1 MMKNNLLV
9 VFFSLFTFHVI
20 AQQEEGSLQPS
31 GQSSEETTVPDS
43 LAKAPIQDYKIISH
57 ENDTTFVDTSLT
69 IQKDYRF
76 NYLRK
81 DNFELLPF
89 NNTGQPYTKLSYNP
103 EFDQITPDFGAQ
115 ARHFHF
121 FEVEDISYYRVPTPL
136 TELYFKT
143 VPEQGQQLD
152 AFFTVNTSD
161 NFNFSVAYNGV
172 RALGKYQHYLTST
185 GIFRTTA
192 NYHTANKKYQLRSHF
207 ITHNLTNEENGGLT
221 DQALAQYIAE
231 EEEFEDR
238 SLLDVRFENAE
249 NTLHGKRFYLEHEY
263 FLTNPL
269 TDSLNSLSVG
279 HVFNYN
285 YKKYTYNQAQAVPD
299 VFGESFE
306 SSGLKDQVRLEEVYN
321 EANVTF
327 KNNIL
332 GKLVAKA
339 GYEHFNYG
347 YNSVYVLE
355 NDQVITNKLTG
366 GVVSIGGEYQKNIGG
381 FNLDAEASLNLAGE
395 FSGNYLKATASYA
408 LDEDNQIE
416 FGLNQSS
423 KVPNYNFLLY
433 QSDYLNYNWQNNYD
447 NVNSQNLHFRLDS
460 EKLFDAE
467 FNLTQIQNYTFFGLA
482 EEINQVKPFQYSDQ
496 VRYYKVKAE
505 REFNLGVFGMHH
517 TLMYQNVVNGAEVL
531 KLPDFVTR
539 NSFYYNDHWFD
550 KALYLQTGFTFKYF
564 SPYEINGY
572 DPVLAEFY
580 VQQEQELG
588 GYPILDFFFN
598 GKVRQTRVFFK
609 LENLNSL
616 ITGNNNFAAPRYPYT
631 DFLVRF
637 GLVWNFFI

>member
-1 MMKNNLLV
+1 MKNYLFV
-9 VFFSLFTFHVI
+9 IFFSLFTLHTF
-20 AQQEEGSLQPS
+20 AQQRGRALEGS
-31 GQSSEETTVPDS
+31 GTDSEENAVQDS
-43 LAKAPIQDYKIISH
+43 VAKPPVQDYKIISY

-69 IQKDYRF
+69 IQKDYKF

-89 NNTGQPYTKLSYNP
+89 NNTGQPYTHLSYEV
-103 EFDQITPDFGAQ
+103 EFDETMPDFGAR
-115 ARHFHF
+115 ARHFRF
-121 FEVEDISYYRVPTPL
+121 FEVEDISYYRVPTPF

-152 AFFTVNTSD
+152 AFFTVNTSP

-192 NYHTANKKYQLRSHF
+192 NYHTSNKKYQLRTHF
-207 ITHNLTNEENGGLT
+207 VTHDLTNEENGGLT
-221 DQALAQYIAE
+221 EQALEQYIGE
-231 EEEFEDR
+231 EEEFDDR

-249 NTLHGKRFYLEHEY
+249 NTLNGKRFYLEHEY
-263 FLTNPL
+263 FLTNPI
-269 TDSLNSLSVG
+269 TDSLNSLSFG
-279 HVFNYN
+279 HVFNFN
-285 YKKYTYNQAQAVPD
+285 YKKYTFNQTQAEKE

-306 SSGLKDQVRLEEVYN
+306 SSNLRDQVRLEEVYN

-332 GKLVAKA
+332 GRLKA
-339 GYEHFNYG
+339 RAAYKHFDYG

-355 NDQVITNKLTG
+355 DGEVITNKLNG
-366 GVVSIGGEYQKNIGG
+366 GTLSIGGEYQKNIGG
-381 FNLDAEASLNLAGE
+381 FNLDAEASLNVVGE
-395 FSGNYLKATASYA
+395 FSGNYLMATASYA
-408 LDEDNQIE
+408 LDEDNQIA

-423 KVPNYNFLLY
+423 MAPNYNFLLY
-433 QSDYLNYNWQNNYD
+433 QSDYINYNWQNDYD
-447 NVNSQNLHFRLDS
+447 NINSQNLHFRLNS
-460 EKLFDAE
+460 KKLFQAE
-467 FNLTQIQNYTFFGLA
+467 ANLTQIQNYTYFGLNEGA
-482 EEINQVKPFQYSDQ
+482 AQVKPFQYAGQ
-496 VRYYKVKAE
+496 VRYYRIKAE
-505 REFNLGVFGMHH
+505 REFDFGRFGMYH
-517 TLMYQNVVNGAEVL
+517 TLMYQNVVDGTDAL

-539 NSFYYNDHWFD
+539 NSIYYKDFWFD

-564 SPYEINGY
+564 SPYQINGY

-580 VQQEQELG
+580 VQDEQELG
-588 GYPILDFFFN
+588 GYPVLDFFFN
-598 GKVRQTRVFFK
+598 GKVRQTRIFFK
-609 LENLNSL
+609 LENVNSL
-616 ITGNNNFAAPRYPYT
+616 LTGNNNFSAPGYPYT